1 LKTWK
6 TAFLIFFI
14 VFPVNIGQSKA
25 SLKYHYVLSYKFE
38 NRGDNPIELFEDD
51 LTIPFFMETSS
62 QTVNIARSS
71 HELKQVIMDEDGNEG
86 AIVDVDRVL
95 DAHDSLS
102 FNVTYIIESTRQQKP
117 RIERSQAQGF
127 DSIPINLVK
136 EYSLSSETFTVN
148 DPKIKELANSFK
160 DDLTVLETIVNILE
174 WFKENTTYCNFE
186 IPLYPA
192 ITLKDGLGD
201 CDDQA
206 ILFIT
211 MCRSIGIPAY
221 LQIGILIHG
230 SLEDNKTSWDGH
242 LTNIQDG
249 VGWHGWAMVYVPP
262 WGWLPVDLTLTQS
275 EEGINIIK
283 NAPEYEVNIISA
295 LNVSKQPYIGETI
308 ATRERISN
316 STLYITISDEAKISK
331 NNPFWVNYGI
341 IGLSLAILLSILLMY
356 RTSST
361 RMS

>member
-1 LKTWK
+1 
-6 TAFLIFFI
+6 
-14 VFPVNIGQSKA
+14 
-25 SLKYHYVLSYKFE
+25 
-38 NRGDNPIELFEDD
+38 
-51 LTIPFFMETSS
+51 
-62 QTVNIARSS
+62 
-71 HELKQVIMDEDGNEG
+71 MDEDGNEG
-86 AIVDVDRVL
+86 AIIDVDRLLV
-95 DAHDSLS
+95 AKDSLY

-117 RIERSQAQGF
+117 HIERSLAQGF
-127 DSIPINLVK
+127 DSIPNKLVE

-148 DPKIKELANSFK
+148 DPTIKELANRFSK
-160 DDLTVLETIVNILE
+160 DNLSVLETIVNMLE

-211 MCRSIGIPAY
+211 MCRNIGIPAY
-221 LQIGILIHG
+221 LQIGILIHS

-242 LTNIQDG
+242 LTNIQNG
-249 VGWHGWAMVYVPP
+249 IGWHGWAMVYVPP

-283 NAPEYEVNIISA
+283 NAPEYEANIIPA
-295 LNVSKQPYIGETI
+295 LNISKQPYIGETI

-316 STLYITISDEAKISK
+316 SSLYITISDEAQILN

-341 IGLSLAILLSILLMY
+341 IGLGLAIFLSILLMY

-361 RMS
+361 RTN